1 MAMGAEKEAEG
12 RQGNMQL
19 MGFVREGW
27 LPPRTA
33 YQQGVRE

>member
-1 MAMGAEKEAEG
+1 MEMGAEKEAEG

-19 MGFVREGW
+19 MGVVREGR
-27 LPPRTA
+27 PPLRTA